1 MTAPYA
7 KAVVTAELDWGN
19 VGTEFEARV
28 RVAAEKAAKAA
39 QKQFDRVRLAAKVSF
54 RADVAEFRRETQ
66 ERLDKASFSANVVM
80 RADTAKFHADVRKAT
95 KNLPGAKV
103 KVTPDVK
110 NIQSFVQELEER
122 LRVAQITAPVFLAVA
137 NEADFLARIATL
149 TRPVTQTVNIITT
162 GDTNGPGGGPGSG
175 GRNGGLRGGMIRRI
189 RMQIEMDRSSVASA
203 EAQIAA
209 LETRLS
215 AARTRQSESID
226 RVRVAQARL
235 DEVNTRANS
244 TTSQRLAAHAA
255 LTRANNELGSHTARV
270 TQAIGDQAEAHQRL
284 RRAQQDQNSVSRL
297 ARAAIGGLA
306 ETAMNLGRNLLSSVS
321 PAGLLKVALLAL
333 AALSLV
339 PLLGQLA
346 QAAGIISLLPAVAA
360 SAVAGIA
367 TMVIGFTGVF
377 DAFSKGSKAAEIAAK
392 GTAAAAKQQEADA
405 RKRAQAAKAV
415 ASAERGVESALD
427 GVDRAERGVTQSQ
440 RQAEKAQESLNRAR
454 EDAKAT
460 IDDLNFALKGTAIDE
475 RDAVLALARAR
486 EAYDKTFADP
496 AASALDRSEAALGV
510 DKALRRQEEVGR
522 RNTQLAKDAAK
533 ANEKGIE
540 GSDQV
545 VAAKE
550 AVAEA
555 DQGIV
560 DANKAVVDAQDQ
572 VTLAQQ
578 NLADAQDAAAEA
590 MTSNAD
596 AVDEYADALANLS
609 PNARAFVEQVRGLS
623 DAWKELRLE
632 VQDNLFDGMD
642 DSIVNLANNYLPLLK
657 TGLGGIATEINGGIR
672 RAIEDMSSD
681 SAKLDWTTILDNTKA
696 SIGPV
701 IDGLSD
707 LAGAL
712 TNIAAIGSEFLP
724 GFSNSFA
731 ETMQEF
737 REWTESEE
745 GENKIRNFMEKSI
758 ESLKQVK
765 DLFLAVGDVL
775 GGLFKTSEESGK
787 SMIESMTDSLRE
799 FAEWMKSAEG
809 QEKMRNFWE
818 DVRKTITDIL
828 NLIKEVSIFASKWI
842 PTNGGRPEGTPATP
856 ENRDPEAN
864 LSMFDTVVN
873 GADNDT
879 GAWGKFSRGFNSFF
893 GYDNEKDE
901 YTGTGGVPGFLANP
915 VGGVARWVG
924 GLFDGDEDR
933 PSNLPSLRPGEGFA
947 PSGNG
952 RVFLPGPNDTIEM
965 PNPYGKGGMRKPMTK
980 TEWMSFF
987 EPGTQAA
994 AEAEAEFDETWAREN
1009 VNTQESLD
1017 EQKGFFG
1024 NFGSKISGVFSGI
1037 VDGDMPNFMGGL
1049 GGTLSNVFSFDSEGS
1064 SAFSRFGSN
1073 AGQALFS
1080 LATGDFTGFTSSLG
1094 ELGRNIFGTT
1104 EDGKINFD
1112 GLRTKIGEVVGDIV
1126 GRLFPG
1132 LKPGL
1137 DKVVEWGAGAV
1148 AGFASAWDGLREAA
1162 ATPINFIIDTVLNN
1176 GLGKAW
1182 NAVHSMLGL
1191 PAWPTIDPI
1200 GEVGGKAGGNI
1211 ADNMIHRRDG
1221 GAVFG
1226 AGGPREDKI
1235 PAWLSNNEHVWTAA
1249 EVNAAG
1255 GHKAV
1260 ERLRSGVL
1268 AGNYRDGGKVV
1279 GGKGPARFAIG
1290 GGVMFGSDA
1299 DTWMSDVIQNTFPE
1313 VTVTS
1318 ALRPGHSGFHGRGQA
1333 VDIDGPNKQQ
1343 YANWIYEAYPQS
1355 SQLIYGPG
1363 PLLYN
1368 VGGQSITDQNQL
1380 ANQVYAGDLP
1390 GHFDHVHW
1398 ANSMPLGELSEDQK
1412 KSLWDRVKDLGGAVV
1427 NSGRN
1432 MAANLFEAPVKALRS
1447 QIPTFDGL
1455 GLFGQVP
1462 LALYDKLSEA
1472 ALRMIRGKSQ
1482 SVGGGG
1488 DVPYDK
1494 SSGAEQWRPLVEKLF
1509 DEKGIDRSLVD
1520 KYLYQIQRESGGNP
1534 NAINDWDINA
1544 QNGVPSKGLAQVI
1557 DPTFESF
1564 KDPGFDNIWDPEAN
1578 LRASLNYLLRD
1589 PKFGG
1594 QGVGALTG
1602 AGYDQGGIANGIG
1615 VMPKF
1620 TLQPERVLS
1629 PEMTAD
1635 FERLI
1640 SVLERP
1646 DFIDVLRQM
1655 TSDAVTNAATAASVS
1670 SGATAPA
1677 PEVNIAAAASG
1688 PSTAFDPNN
1697 TGYDDTYYNDTV
1709 ARGGKEG
1716 ADAWLA
1722 RQDFGPQIR
1731 TWGIN
1736 ALKEIGGEFASPLG
1750 LERRWGEAVDQGAKD
1765 AMRASTGGGNTYNI
1779 TQEFH
1784 GYNGTPQQF
1793 AAEMERAARQGLAT
1807 LTPV

>member
-7 KAVVTAELDWGN
+7 KAVVEAELRWGN
-19 VGTEFEARV
+19 VGTEFERRV

-39 QKQFDRVRLAAKVSF
+39 QKHFDRIKLAAKVDLKADTGLFSRETREKLKAMKF
-54 RADVAEFRRETQ
+54 AADVT
-66 ERLDKASFSANVVM
+66 L
-80 RADTAKFHADVRKAT
+80 RADTARFHADVRRAIQ
-95 KNLPGAKV
+95 NLPEANV
-103 KVTPDVK
+103 KVTLDAGS
-110 NIQSFVQELEER
+110 IQSFVAGIEAR
-122 LRVAQITAPVFLAVA
+122 LRSARITAPVFLEVG
-137 NEADFLARIATL
+137 NEAAFRAHLAFL
-149 TRPVTQTVNIITT
+149 TRPVTQTVNIV
-162 GDTNGPGGGPGSG
+162 TNGGGAGSG
-175 GRNGGLRGGMIRRI
+175 GAAGSARDNDRLSRSLGRVAASGLKIAGVSALIGAIGGAAGIAAGAVGALVAGLGAVGLAGVAGLATTLVGMKGIGDAFSAFSAETESATSDAEA
-189 RMQIEMDRSSVASA
+189 QAKKVASA
-203 EAQIAA
+203 RKGVE
-209 LETRLS
+209 
-215 AARTRQSESID
+215 
-226 RVRVAQARL
+226 QA
-235 DEVNTRANS
+235 N
-244 TTSQRLAAHAA
+244 
-255 LTRANNELGSHTARV
+255 
-270 TQAIGDQAEAHQRL
+270 
-284 RRAQQDQNSVSRL
+284 
-297 ARAAIGGLA
+297 
-306 ETAMNLGRNLLSSVS
+306 
-321 PAGLLKVALLAL
+321 
-333 AALSLV
+333 
-339 PLLGQLA
+339 
-346 QAAGIISLLPAVAA
+346 
-360 SAVAGIA
+360 
-367 TMVIGFTGVF
+367 
-377 DAFSKGSKAAEIAAK
+377 
-392 GTAAAAKQQEADA
+392 
-405 RKRAQAAKAV
+405 
-415 ASAERGVESALD
+415 RGVEQANRGLESAEKT
-427 GVDRAERGVTQSQ
+427 VARANKDSQ
-440 RQAEKAQESLNRAR
+440 RAQEDLSQAR
-454 EDAKAT
+454 EDAVRQ
-460 IDDLNFALKGTAIDE
+460 IEDLNFALKGTAIDE
-475 RDAVLALARAR
+475 RDAELALARAR

-496 AASALDRSEAALGV
+496 AASALDRADAALGV
-510 DKALRRQEEVGR
+510 DKALRRQEETMR
-522 RNTQLAKDAAK
+522 RNADIEKDAREAS
-533 ANEKGIE
+533 EKGVE
-540 GSDQV
+540 QSDQV

-550 AVAEA
+550 KVIDAADRVKDAEQGVADAQVGVA
-555 DQGIV
+555 DAQQ
-560 DANKAVVDAQDQ
+560 AVVDAQ
-572 VTLAQQ
+572 
-578 NLADAQDAAAEA
+578 ADLQEA
-590 MTSNAD
+590 MDSTSSAAD
-596 AVDEYADALANLS
+596 KTAQALAKLS
-609 PNARAFVEQVRGLS
+609 PNARAFVLAMRELGPEWEAVRKS
-623 DAWKELRLE
+623 
-632 VQDNLFDGMD
+632 VQDNMFAGLDVTFT
-642 DSIVNLANNYLPLLK
+642 NLAQTSMPMLKEGMGQVGTSINGAAKEFAAFWGSAGAQDSLRNIFAGTADLITAMQPGLAALTTGMLDIGNAAAPVMGQLGDSLGNLLGSIGEAF
-657 TGLGGIATEINGGIR
+657 TEAFADGSLTELIGHFSTMMDGLGGGLNALLGGLIDFGNIVGPVLGPLLQTFGESIAMLAPSLGALGVSFGNALIEILPTLSEFISSLADGLAPVMPVIADLLKSLGAALTPLIPPLSR
-672 RAIEDMSSD
+672 ILQTVGTALVGAIDALAPAIGPLGEAFASLIDALAPILPMVAEVISVLVQ
-681 SAKLDWTTILDNTKA
+681 ALAPALKTIFDAL
-696 SIGPV
+696 GPV
-701 IDGLSD
+701 IKQWLDGMKPVLEQ
-707 LAGAL
+707 LAPILAEVAMQLGQAIADAL
-712 TNIAAIGSEFLP
+712 IQLMPVLPTLIDSFSQIVLAIAPFIPQLVQIAAELLP
-724 GFSNSFA
+724 KLIEVIVWLVNTILPPLTKAIVWIA
-731 ETMQEF
+731 EHVLPLVI
-737 REWTESEE
+737 E
-745 GENKIRNFMEKSI
+745 GIRNFAQTWGDKLTQAKDAMQKAKDFLSDRFEDVKSALT
-758 ESLKQVK
+758 SLK
-765 DLFLAVGDVL
+765 
-775 GGLFKTSEESGK
+775 
-787 SMIESMTDSLRE
+787 E
-799 FAEWMKSAEG
+799 F
-809 QEKMRNFWE
+809 
-818 DVRKTITDIL
+818 
-828 NLIKEVSIFASKWI
+828 
-842 PTNGGRPEGTPATP
+842 
-856 ENRDPEAN
+856 
-864 LSMFDTVVN
+864 
-873 GADNDT
+873 
-879 GAWGKFSRGFNSFF
+879 FSS
-893 GYDNEKDE
+893 
-901 YTGTGGVPGFLANP
+901 V
-915 VGGVARWVG
+915 
-924 GLFDGDEDR
+924 
-933 PSNLPSLRPGEGFA
+933 
-947 PSGNG
+947 
-952 RVFLPGPNDTIEM
+952 
-965 PNPYGKGGMRKPMTK
+965 
-980 TEWMSFF
+980 
-987 EPGTQAA
+987 
-994 AEAEAEFDETWAREN
+994 
-1009 VNTQESLD
+1009 
-1017 EQKGFFG
+1017 
-1024 NFGSKISGVFSGI
+1024 
-1037 VDGDMPNFMGGL
+1037 VDGIG
-1049 GGTLSNVFSFDSEGS
+1049 
-1064 SAFSRFGSN
+1064 
-1073 AGQALFS
+1073 
-1080 LATGDFTGFTSSLG
+1080 
-1094 ELGRNIFGTT
+1094 NI
-1104 EDGKINFD
+1104 
-1112 GLRTKIGEVVGDIV
+1112 
-1126 GRLFPG
+1126 
-1132 LKPGL
+1132 
-1137 DKVVEWGAGAV
+1137 
-1148 AGFASAWDGLREAA
+1148 WDGLKAKVAA
-1162 ATPINFIIDTVLNN
+1162 PINFIIDTVLNN

-1182 NAVHSMLGL
+1182 NAVHSILGL

-1200 GEVGGKAGGNI
+1200 GEVGGKAPGNI
-1211 ADNMIHRRDG
+1211 GDQMIHRRDG

-1260 ERLRSGVL
+1260 ERIRNGVL

-1355 SQLIYGPG
+1355 SQLIWGPG

-1462 LALYDKLSEA
+1462 LALYDKMSEA

-1482 SVGGGG
+1482 SVGGGGGG

-1646 DFIDVLRQM
+1646 DFIDVLRQI

-1793 AAEMERAARQGLAT
+1793 LAEVEREARRGMTA